1 MGSCTVVAPRRPPC
15 WRSLLR
21 GCPGPRPTNPIGA
34 TRRMRPLPATPGRAV
49 SDASSTAVSDELE
62 HWLGGDQPKTLG
74 NLIELFGPRSF
85 ALIFALLMA
94 LPALPLPTGGA
105 THVLE
110 AVTMLVALQLVVGR
124 RCIWLP
130 ARWRRLQL
138 AGPSREKLLTVL
150 LRRIRWL
157 ERFSRSRAGR
167 LFDHRVTSSVFGA
180 LVFGLTLSAFLA
192 PPFSGL
198 DTLPSLGVVVIGL
211 SVLLRD
217 LALALLG
224 ALLGATGVATTLAI
238 GNLALKGPQH
248 VL

>member
-1 MGSCTVVAPRRPPC
+1 MQKEPIVFSEADTPCLPRR
-15 WRSLLR
+15 RH
-21 GCPGPRPTNPIGA
+21 PRPHA
-34 TRRMRPLPATPGRAV
+34 VPAEAPAHECLGTK
-49 SDASSTAVSDELE
+49 VSDELE

-74 NLIELFGPRSF
+74 NIIELFGERSF

-110 AVTMLVALQLVVGR
+110 VVTMLVALELILGR

-130 ARWRRLQL
+130 VRWRGLELGTPTRQ
-138 AGPSREKLLTVL
+138 KVLTAL

-157 ERFSRSRAGR
+157 ERFSRPRGGR
-167 LFDHRVTSSVFGA
+167 LFELRVTRSAFGL

-211 SVLLRD
+211 GVLMRD
-217 LALALLG
+217 LLVALLG
-224 ALLGATGVATTLAI
+224 ALLGAIGVAAILVLGSLAVE
-238 GNLALKGPQH
+238 AAKH